1 MIKIAL
7 DAMGGDYAPQAMLE
21 GALRFMHENDSSGI
35 EIIMVGKEPEIRQA
49 LQSLGAPEDSFP
61 IVHAEQVIE
70 MGEHPTKAFTHKP
83 DSSIAKGFGML
94 AAGKVHAFA
103 SAGNTGAM
111 MVGSMFTIKP
121 VEGVLRPAI
130 AGFVP
135 KESNEYGIILD
146 VGANAEC
153 KPEVLEQFAIL
164 GSLYSKYI
172 FDKANPAVGLMNLG
186 EEEQKG
192 TPTLQAAH
200 QLLKANNKLN
210 FIGNIEGRDV
220 FNNKADVIVCDG
232 FTGNVILKL
241 AETFYELT
249 SKRNL
254 NHPFLDLFNYE
265 TVGCSPILGVNGNV
279 MIGHGVSSATAIK
292 NMLGQ
297 AAKLVKADISSKIK
311 NAFTAKV

>member
-21 GALRFMHENDSSGI
+21 GALNFRNDNDSSGI
-35 EIIMVGKEPEIRQA
+35 EVTLIGKEQEIRA
-49 LQSLGAPEDSFP
+49 VLRSLGAAEDSFP
-61 IVHAEQVIE
+61 IIHADQVIE
-70 MGEHPTKAFTHKP
+70 MGEHPAKAFTHKP
-83 DSSIAKGFGML
+83 ESSIAKGFGLL
-94 AAGKVHAFA
+94 ATGKVHAFA

-111 MVGSMFTIKP
+111 MVGSMFSIKP

-135 KESNEYGIILD
+135 KESGEYGIILD

-153 KPEVLEQFAIL
+153 KPEILEQFAVL

-172 FDKANPAVGLMNLG
+172 FDKESPTVGLMNLG

-192 TPTLQAAH
+192 TPTLQSAH

-210 FIGNIEGRDV
+210 FIGNVEGRDV

-249 SKRNL
+249 SKRNFH
-254 NHPFLDLFNYE
+254 HPFLDLFNYE
-265 TVGCSPILGVNGNV
+265 SVGGSPILGVNGNV
-279 MIGHGVSSATAIK
+279 MIGHGVSSAIAIK
-292 NMLGQ
+292 NMLEQ
-297 AAKLVKADISSKIK
+297 ATKLVRADISSKIK